1 MLELLI
7 EFDYHTIRQALLA
20 AYIMAVVFPLAA
32 CYFFNKQ
39 GTILNDKY
47 QASIQAKQAQLP
59 VRFSYFYDYRGLQ
72 RFFTTVRQ
80 KSGPVDSDEPSLPQ
94 IV

>member
-20 AYIMAVVFPLAA
+20 AYLITIVFPIAA
-32 CYFFNKQ
+32 CYFFTKQ
-39 GTILNDKY
+39 NTLLNDKY
-47 QASIQAKQAQLP
+47 QASFEAKQNLMP
-59 VRFSYFYDYRGLQ
+59 IRFSSFFDYRGTQ
-72 RFFTTVRQ
+72 RFFTTVRR
-80 KSGPVDSDEPSLPQ
+80 KSGPTDSDEPSLAQ

>member
-7 EFDYHTIRQALLA
+7 EFDYQSIRQALWA
-20 AYIMAVVFPLAA
+20 AYILAIVFPIAA

-47 QASIQAKQAQLP
+47 QASFEAKQGLMP
-59 VRFSYFYDYRGLQ
+59 IRFSSFFDFRGAQ
-72 RFFTTVRQ
+72 RFFTTVRR
-80 KSGPVDSDEPSLPQ
+80 KSGPKDSDEPSLLQ

>member
-20 AYIMAVVFPLAA
+20 AYIIAIVFPIAA
-32 CYFFNKQ
+32 CYLFTKQ

-47 QASIQAKQAQLP
+47 QASFEAKQDLMP
-59 VRFSYFYDYRGLQ
+59 ICFSCLFDYRGAQ
-72 RFFTTVRQ
+72 RFFTTVRR
-80 KSGPVDSDEPSLPQ
+80 KSGPNDSDEPSLLL